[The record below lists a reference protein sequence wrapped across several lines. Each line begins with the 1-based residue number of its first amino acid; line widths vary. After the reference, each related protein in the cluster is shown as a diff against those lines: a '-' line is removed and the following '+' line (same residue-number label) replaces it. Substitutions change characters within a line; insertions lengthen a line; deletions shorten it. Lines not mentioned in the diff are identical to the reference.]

1 MECVFKNT
9 GWFYHRLILA
19 ERERRKWDIQRPCS
33 HFYFRPNGNEMLLKG
48 EKHKPAW
55 VVFREGIYSVAKP
68 ATSKR
73 HLPLVTCF
81 TLRNTTVFCTEKMKR
96 H

>member
-1 MECVFKNT
+1 MGHTKALLPFLFQT
-9 GWFYHRLILA
+9 YR
-19 ERERRKWDIQRPCS
+19 
-33 HFYFRPNGNEMLLKG
+33 NEILKG
-48 EKHKPAW
+48 EKHKPGW